1 MLAVSKGRLICLSTP
16 FGKRGFFHDC
26 WTRGGNDWHRIEVPA
41 DRIPR
46 ITPSFLAEEC
56 RALGEFWFR
65 QEYCCSFEA
74 LEGLVYPDF
83 ARCVMPG
90 PAPAGAPTVGG
101 IDFGF
106 RNPFAA
112 LWGTVKDGVLI
123 LTGEHYLRERPL
135 SHHAGYLP
143 RGVMWYADPA
153 GANEI
158 AELLCAGF
166 KVRRSNN
173 SLAPGIAAVT
183 DRLSSGRLRVLE
195 GACPNLLAEAGLYRY
210 GNDGRQQRSEIPID
224 EDNHALA
231 ALRYLIC
238 ALDRRKMAGGRP
250 KPSAPSPPATGEAP
264 PPPKKRK
271 SRFWEMAENP
281 DVWTTFYP

>member
-1 MLAVSKGRLICLSTP
+1 MNLRASSWPASSTTTGRAAATTGTASRSP
-16 FGKRGFFHDC
+16 
-26 WTRGGNDWHRIEVPA
+26 
-41 DRIPR
+41 
-46 ITPSFLAEEC
+46 
-56 RALGEFWFR
+56 
-65 QEYCCSFEA
+65 
-74 LEGLVYPDF
+74 
-83 ARCVMPG
+83 
-90 PAPAGAPTVGG
+90 PTVGG

-112 LWGTVKDGVLI
+112 VWDTVKDGVLI

-135 SHHAGYLP
+135 SHHVGYLP
-143 RGVMWYADPA
+143 RGVIWYADPA

-250 KPSAPSPPATGEAP
+250 KPTGAAP
-264 PPPKKRK
+264 PPGDDAAATAAA
-271 SRFWEMAENP
+271 AEAAKLARERRRQREYLWNDS
-281 DVWTTFYP
+281 DVWGPFPFS